1 MAPVSWEIMNAHDF
15 VFCIKGLWYW
25 EVYMEN
31 NRPVSQNRK
40 MGKSHFMSME
50 DHVLDQRMLVRT
62 SLGGMLLVLTSNNS
76 VTKANN
82 TFTCERNFA
91 ATVKFSLS
99 LSLRPSIPYGCNFT
113 GEKKKKIS
121 RKWIEQTS
129 NEFSEIS

>member
-1 MAPVSWEIMNAHDF
+1 MLLQHKCGGNYKQSLKFDMLTHWSGPA
-15 VFCIKGLWYW
+15 
-25 EVYMEN
+25 
-31 NRPVSQNRK
+31 K

-76 VTKANN
+76 VTKASN

>member
-1 MAPVSWEIMNAHDF
+1 MLTHWSGPA
-15 VFCIKGLWYW
+15 
-25 EVYMEN
+25 
-31 NRPVSQNRK
+31 K

-113 GEKKKKIS
+113 GKKKKS
-121 RKWIEQTS
+121 TGNGLNKPVMSFLRSAKQSEMRK
-129 NEFSEIS
+129 NEIVVFCFFF